1 MRLKTISLGLALR
14 RSATFCC
21 HSYGLTISVSRFQ
34 EEAFP
39 PTMMPASYLHG
50 PLAPSTPSPKKRK
63 RPSQT
68 QVIDLTSPSPTSKST
83 PRRPRKPEKSDDPP
97 SPEKRVKHYRDH
109 APQSV
114 MVKHERVM
122 TQRMFLV
129 ERSGRQN
136 GALQEDFSVLG
147 STGNVY
153 TVKVSMVPT

>member
-97 SPEKRVKHYRDH
+97 SPEKRVK
-109 APQSV
+109 
-114 MVKHERVM
+114 
-122 TQRMFLV
+122 
-129 ERSGRQN
+129 
-136 GALQEDFSVLG
+136 
-147 STGNVY
+147 
-153 TVKVSMVPT
+153 